1 MGKKNLD
8 GIRPNTEHKWEDD
21 LPLYKFD
28 KPDYQ
33 QFRLVGDVFA
43 LGRHWV
49 ATKPDDIEG
58 GKKFPRECPNFSD
71 EKEDHSLPNGC
82 PACERAKSAP
92 AKSISSSRHYL
103 INAID
108 RSAQSDGRKNPI
120 VVLGPLPVT
129 VVDEIAKLK
138 KLNKERGATDGHHVT
153 DPVQGRDVMLR
164 YNASSTPKWS
174 VQLDP
179 QGKSPLNA
187 EETKYRL
194 YDIGS
199 VYPNFNDVDVREA
212 YNSETLRSL
221 TRCGYFKDDE
231 EGNEPAVSSDTASFT
246 RGSRAKTTP
255 QAAQAE
261 ETESPSDPVPIQ
273 NLVRRTTTPAQT
285 EAAFDVKPVVKQGA
299 PVTAATPTCPS
310 PDEDHRFGNFMA
322 DPICMKCPLKM
333 RCITA
338 TENNGDSASN

>member
-8 GIRPNTEHKWEDD
+8 GIRPNTEHKWEED

-33 QFRLVGDVFA
+33 QFRLLGDVFA

-49 ATKPDDIEG
+49 ATRPDEIEA

-82 PACERAKSAP
+82 PACTAAKSAP

-108 RSAQSDGRKNPI
+108 RSAQEDGRKNPI

-138 KLNKERGATDGHHVT
+138 KLNKEKGAAEGHHVT
-153 DPVQGRDVMLR
+153 DPVQGRDVLLR
-164 YNASSTPKWS
+164 YNSSATPKWS

-179 QGKSPLNA
+179 NGKSPISDV
-187 EETKYRL
+187 ESKYRL
-194 YDIGS
+194 YDIS
-199 VYPNFNDVDVREA
+199 AVYPNFADVDTREA
-212 YNSETLRSL
+212 YNAETLRSL
-221 TRCGYFKDDE
+221 TRCGYFKDADDAPE
-231 EGNEPAVSSDTASFT
+231 SDGDADHSETASFT
-246 RGSRAKTTP
+246 RGGRGKTTSP
-255 QAAQAE
+255 AKDEGAGDPPAPAAPTANFVRRNTTPT
-261 ETESPSDPVPIQ
+261 ETEAPV
-273 NLVRRTTTPAQT
+273 TT
-285 EAAFDVKPVVKQGA
+285 KPVVK
-299 PVTAATPTCPS
+299 AATSEPTCPT
-310 PDEDHRFGNFMA
+310 PDDDHRFGNFMA
-322 DPICMKCPLKM
+322 DPTCLKCPIRMKC
-333 RCITA
+333 IA
-338 TENNGDSASN
+338 ASESSDAASS